1 LYFLTKYIIIKMRKL
16 FIICALL
23 FCLGTASAQQKF
35 SVASPDGKLKLVL
48 DIAPE
53 KVAYSVKYGKQ
64 QLLEDSRLGFEFDS
78 GEFGAGLKA
87 GKVQRRKID
96 EAYELVVGKVRRA
109 RNYCNEMT
117 VPLVERNGK
126 ERTVNLVVRAFD
138 DGIAFR
144 YEFPEQKAWDSY
156 VMYDERTQF
165 NLQGNPMALLM
176 YLPGYVNTH
185 EGVYSHVRYDK
196 VARKRLIEMPA
207 TFEFDNGVAVAIT
220 EAAIRDYA
228 VPGEGEGWTG
238 GKALAKTGAGE
249 DKGRDRQ
256 LPTPYPVA
264 RNLRCKPGGRI
275 AGDEYTNKPE
285 RALQD

>member
-1 LYFLTKYIIIKMRKL
+1 MCPRLSLVGSEMCIRDS
-16 FIICALL
+16 L

-126 ERTVNLVVRAFD
+126 ERTVNLVV
-138 DGIAFR
+138 
-144 YEFPEQKAWDSY
+144 SC
-156 VMYDERTQF
+156 
-165 NLQGNPMALLM
+165 LL
-176 YLPGYVNTH
+176 YTSP
-185 EGVYSHVRYDK
+185 S
-196 VARKRLIEMPA
+196 P
-207 TFEFDNGVAVAIT
+207 
-220 EAAIRDYA
+220 RD
-228 VPGEGEGWTG
+228 
-238 GKALAKTGAGE
+238 
-249 DKGRDRQ
+249 
-256 LPTPYPVA
+256 
-264 RNLRCKPGGRI
+264 
-275 AGDEYTNKPE
+275 
-285 RALQD
+285 